1 MESQKQKLLM
11 STGDEPIV
19 LPSQRGGASRIFCIF
34 LIGCALLVALF
45 AVVAIAMHGNPMGF
59 FQGFFPG
66 IPTDEADPPSN
77 TTPSTTQSPAAEPSP
92 DPGQIP
98 IVEMDLSYLS
108 LGEGYLHN
116 ETPYTPNVEAL
127 LSAPLPKCTGEGPKV
142 LILHTHTGESYL
154 PAGTTV
160 LDGLPGDL
168 TYSRN
173 AEENVLAAGK
183 ELCRV
188 LNARGIETI
197 HCVTLHDDPDLR
209 NAYDRSRETVQSY
222 LEKYPTIVYVI
233 DLHRD
238 AILTG
243 EGEYVRPLTPNGG
256 EEVAQV
262 MAVVGSDCNGT
273 VYDWEQNLALAL
285 QLRQR
290 LNQRC
295 PALCRPVSLRRASY
309 HQELSPG
316 YLLLEIGSGANTPEQ
331 AKRAAALVGET
342 LADLLL
348 DSKIE

>member
-1 MESQKQKLLM
+1 MESQKQPLLM

-19 LPSQRGGASRIFCIF
+19 LSSQRGGASRVFCIF

-59 FQGFFPG
+59 FQGLFPG
-66 IPTDEADPPSN
+66 ISTDEAGPPSV
-77 TTPSTTQSPAAEPSP
+77 TSPSTTQPPSSEPSP
-92 DPGQIP
+92 TPEQTP

-127 LSAPLPKCTGEGPKV
+127 LSAPLPKLTGEGPRV

-154 PAGTTV
+154 SEGTTV

-168 TYSRN
+168 TYSRD
-173 AEENVLAAGK
+173 AERNVLAVGE

-197 HCVTLHDDPDLR
+197 HCTTLHDDPDLR
-209 NAYDRSRETVQSY
+209 NAYARSRETVQAY
-222 LEKYPTIVYVI
+222 LERYPGIVYVI

-243 EGEYVRPLTPNGG
+243 DGEYVRPLTPDG
-256 EEVAQV
+256 EGVAQV

-309 HQELSPG
+309 HQELAPG

-348 DSKIE
+348 DSQNE